1 MSYRRGYLSS
11 TGGFADGFTSGFGLM
26 NQALTDRRELEMA
39 EESMAYER
47 EQDAL
52 DREQAEKERQESIRQ
67 FNLGYEL
74 DKAGVDSDI
83 AANQAR
89 IKESEAATRK
99 SDAAIRASDAA
110 IRESDAAIKESE
122 AARLASEDQLKEQQ
136 AQRAIFTM
144 DAMIRQARETGVMP
158 NMDEFIKLI
167 EQTEDGGRFNVSTIL
182 GEDFKEN
189 LATFTS
195 TISQMIDQGNFDA
208 NDPRIVAGF
217 DAIVN
222 ARQGRLIGQTV
233 DKSFKN
239 APAEYQDGS
248 WVVVSREA
256 RDISLDQ
263 GSDEYGPPSLELGAN
278 VLVTI
283 AKKDDPDTIA
293 QYIAP
298 LTDSRDPKSDKQVKV
313 QAGQFIDGVAGTAVL
328 ADYLQSS
335 GMDDMIASAEIERMG
350 GYGEYERRKQAIR
363 EDLYD
368 RRDGENANPNS
379 RDIMRNKPNSEV
391 TDPEIERLAH
401 SRALG
406 RGRTQESYRDQ
417 ANSTLLITSEAIKTE
432 IGQGKYVFRVDGKN
446 VPLRVEDLDDK
457 TLFKIAA
464 TLKER
469 GNQYYPTP
477 ETRRI
482 LEDFVKSQGG
492 EVINP
497 SRQNPPRNPRV
508 PDVGGID

>member
-26 NQALTDRRELEMA
+26 NQAITDRRELEMA
-39 EESMAYER
+39 EEAAAYER
-47 EQDAL
+47 EQDAAVM
-52 DREQAEKERQESIRQ
+52 AEEKRQ
-67 FNLGYEL
+67 FDLKYGL
-74 DKAGVDSDI
+74 DKAASDSDI

-89 IKESEAATRK
+89 IDESAA
-99 SDAAIRASDAA
+99 SVRASDAA
-110 IRESDAAIKESE
+110 IRESDAAVAESE
-122 AARLASEDQLKEQQ
+122 ANRLAVEEAQAEQR
-136 AQRAIFTM
+136 AQQAIFTM
-144 DAMIRQARETGVMP
+144 DAMIRQARESGVMP
-158 NMDEFIKLI
+158 NMEEFIRLI
-167 EQTEDGGRFNVSTIL
+167 EETENGGRFNVSTIM
-182 GEDFKEN
+182 GEDFKQN

-195 TISQMIDQGNFDA
+195 TISQMIEEGNFDPE
-208 NDPRIVAGF
+208 DPRIVAGF

-233 DKSFKN
+233 DSSFTN

-256 RDISLDQ
+256 RDISLEQ
-263 GSDEYGPPSLELGAN
+263 GSDQYGPPSLELGAN

-313 QAGQFIDGVAGTAVL
+313 QAGEFIDGVAGTAVL

-335 GMDDMIASAEIERMG
+335 GMEDMTAAAEIERMG
-350 GYGEYERRKQAIR
+350 GYAEYERRKQVIR
-363 EDLYD
+363 EGLYD
-368 RRDGENANPNS
+368 RRDGDNANPYS

-391 TDPEIERLAH
+391 SDEEIERLAH

-432 IGQGKYVFRVDGKN
+432 VNSGKYVVRIDGENKSLN
-446 VPLRVEDLDDK
+446 IKDLDDA
-457 TLFKIAA
+457 TLLKIAA
-464 TLKER
+464 TLQER
-469 GNQYYPTP
+469 RGQYYPTP

-482 LEDFVKSQGG
+482 LEDFVKAQGG
-492 EVINP
+492 EVISNQ
-497 SRQNPPRNPRV
+497 RETPPRNPRV
-508 PDVGGID
+508 PTVGGV

>member
-1 MSYRRGYLSS
+1 MVTRRGYLSS

-26 NQALTDRRELEMA
+26 NEAYTDRRKLDQADEA
-39 EESMAYER
+39 MAYER
-47 EQDAL
+47 EQDAF
-52 DREQAEKERQESIRQ
+52 DREQAEKERQENIRQ

-83 AANQAR
+83 AANKAR
-89 IKESEAATRK
+89 ISE
-99 SDAAIRASDAA
+99 SDASIRASDAA
-110 IRESDAAIKESE
+110 ARKSDAAVAESE
-122 AARLASEDQLKEQQ
+122 AARKASEDQLKEQQ

-167 EQTEDGGRFNVSTIL
+167 EQTEESGIFNVSTIM

-195 TISQMIDQGNFDA
+195 TLSQMIEQENFDA
-208 NDPRIVAGF
+208 NDPRIVSGF

-222 ARQGRLIGQTV
+222 SRQGRLIGQTV

-256 RDISLDQ
+256 RDISLDK
-263 GSDEYGPPSLELGAN
+263 GSDQYGPPSLELSAN

-293 QYIAP
+293 QYVAP
-298 LTDSRDPKSDKQVKV
+298 LTDGRDPKSDKRVKIK
-313 QAGQFIDGVAGTAVL
+313 ASEFIDGVAGTAVFV
-328 ADYLQSS
+328 DYVQTS
-335 GMDDMIASAEIERMG
+335 GMDDMFARAEIERMG

-368 RRDGENANPNS
+368 RRDGENANPYS

-391 TDPEIERLAH
+391 SDEEIERLAH

-432 IGQGKYVFRVDGKN
+432 VNSGKYVVRIDGENKSLN
-446 VPLRVEDLDDK
+446 IKDLDDA

-464 TLKER
+464 TLEER
-469 GNQYYPTP
+469 RGQYYPTP
-477 ETRRI
+477 ETKRI
-482 LEDFVKSQGG
+482 LEDFVKAQGG
-492 EVINP
+492 EFIP
-497 SRQNPPRNPRV
+497 RPPPQASAQRKP
-508 PDVGGID
+508 